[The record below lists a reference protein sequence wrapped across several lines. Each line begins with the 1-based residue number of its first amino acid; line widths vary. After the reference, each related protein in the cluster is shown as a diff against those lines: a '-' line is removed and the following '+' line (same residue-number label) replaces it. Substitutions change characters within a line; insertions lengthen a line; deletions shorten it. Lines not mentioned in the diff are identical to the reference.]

1 MNEMIVFDKDEVLEM
16 VAAHLIKKR
25 LIKAGIHYN
34 IGVSAMVE
42 AGTLEVLIR
51 DK

>member
-25 LIKAGIHYN
+25 LIKAGIHSKPL
-34 IGVSAMVE
+34 IFKGVTWTDTQGV
-42 AGTLEVLIR
+42 GGW
-51 DK
+51 